1 MTKVKVGVP
10 AVTRYH
16 QTNRIFPEKDETVL
30 NDHDFPVP
38 GYLISIFGHMFLQN
52 EEKIDV
58 SYDESNSYAVEALS
72 GSEPD
77 FQKITLGD
85 LKGNI
90 FTILSHQAHIQWN
103 LKMSP
108 IDCRDAIKKGMK
120 EYLPENTR
128 TVDFFANLDKEL
140 AFHVLD
146 RLLKTTADLLRCKI
160 FVFYKE
166 QNQYLYKIISYKP
179 SPTESPLYIFR
190 EWDGK
195 YSFSNSF

>member
-1 MTKVKVGVP
+1 M
-10 AVTRYH
+10 
-16 QTNRIFPEKDETVL
+16 
-30 NDHDFPVP
+30 P
-38 GYLISIFGHMFLQN
+38 GYLISVSGYMFLQD

-108 IDCRDAIKKGMK
+108 IDCRDVIKKGMK
-120 EYLPENTR
+120 ECLPKNTK
-128 TVDFFANLDKEL
+128 TVYFFASLDKKV
-140 AFHVLD
+140 AFNVLD

-160 FVFYKE
+160 VLFYME
-166 QNQYLYKIISYKP
+166 QNEYLYNIISYKT
-179 SPTESPLYIFR
+179 SPIESPLYIFR